1 VLAGYIRWPEYRS
14 AEHPNMIRVEH
25 HKTRRMVL
33 HPLEETQVGERVLFY
48 PEAEEIWLKPRDVGF
63 QCAAEVPRWNL
74 CALDRHAH

>member
-1 VLAGYIRWPEYRS
+1 MAGYIRWPEYRS

-48 PEAEEIWLKPRDVGF
+48 PEAEEILAKTRDVGF

-74 CALDRHAH
+74 CALERHAH